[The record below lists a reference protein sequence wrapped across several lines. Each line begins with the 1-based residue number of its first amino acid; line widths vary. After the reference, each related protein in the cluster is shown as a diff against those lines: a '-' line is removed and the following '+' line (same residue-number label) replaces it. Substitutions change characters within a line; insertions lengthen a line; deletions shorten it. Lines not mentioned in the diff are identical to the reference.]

1 LTHKSGLNS
10 ARNLTLTKDG
20 IDTSEQERMMTQK
33 TSARFAASVLGFI
46 LLLPLTARSQN
57 TSLTPDDREVDRVQA
72 MVLQSKNEAEQFSKS
87 GGKASDPKHPNLKW
101 TAKLWRYRDKHPGT
115 PATTIATAEALR
127 LLSRVDRLSEMQ
139 LKADTLM
146 LADPAWKRVLYV
158 LLAAANK
165 VKDYSYFISK
175 AEALAQGAVDS
186 EIKASARYMIGE
198 AYRTKGDI
206 ELARIA
212 FQAVLTQYP
221 GTTLGKEAEGNLWEI
236 EFLNLGQAAPLFERT
251 TINGDPISLASFKGK
266 VVVLKFWGTY

>member
-1 LTHKSGLNS
+1 MKRLFMVMFVLIAAGFVRGD
-10 ARNLTLTKDG
+10 AG
-20 IDTSEQERMMTQK
+20 V
-33 TSARFAASVLGFI
+33 TSAQDPLV

-72 MVLQSKNEAEQFSKS
+72 MVLQSKKEGEQFSKS

-101 TAKLWRYRDKHPGT
+101 AAKLWRYRDKHPGT

-127 LLSRVDRLSEMQ
+127 LLARVDRLSEMQ
-139 LKADTLM
+139 LKADTLK
-146 LADPAWKRVLYV
+146 LGDPSWKRVIPV
-158 LLAAANK
+158 LMAAAIK

-175 AEALAQGAVDS
+175 AEALAQGAVDT
-186 EIKASARYMIGE
+186 EIKARARFSIGE
-198 AYRTKGDI
+198 AYWKKGDI
-206 ELARIA
+206 EQARIA

-221 GTTLGKEAEGNLWEI
+221 ETTYGKEAEGNLWEI
-236 EFLNLGQAAPLFERT
+236 EFLNPGQAAPLFERT